1 MAFTIHLTKTILYTN
16 IRACNPHAELL
27 KWHTFISWLIRF
39 TLRFPEETNAS
50 QTQKGWNGERK
61 RALDRRE
68 HRGRRVLLTGPGTGP
83 SGQLPGLFLESQPGM
98 GSGKLSWADGQT
110 SQGFFKPVR
119 QELIVPGQG
128 FQRLTPTRKQF
139 SSGQLPAI
147 YSECRQP
154 SVEGLPPG
162 PCHQGVRD
170 VHIAL
175 PTPSGS
181 GGRQQW

>member
-1 MAFTIHLTKTILYTN
+1 MVFTIHLTKTVLYTN
-16 IRACNPHAELL
+16 IRARNPHAELL
-27 KWHTFISWLIRF
+27 KWHTFILWLIRL

-50 QTQKGWNGERK
+50 QTRKGWNGERK
-61 RALDRRE
+61 RRA
-68 HRGRRVLLTGPGTGP
+68 HRDRRVLLTGAGTCP
-83 SGQLPGLFLESQPGM
+83 SCQLPGLFLESQPG
-98 GSGKLSWADGQT
+98 KLSWADGKT
-110 SQGFFKPVR
+110 SQGFFKPVC

-139 SSGQLPAI
+139 SSGQPPAI
-147 YSECRQP
+147 YSECCQL

-162 PCHQGVRD
+162 PSHQGVRD
-170 VHIAL
+170 VHAAL